1 MAEGVRAG
9 ACSRLPKSPLVSSGT
24 AAFPL
29 ESDVRDTVRQR
40 AWSIVVWAG
49 MLAWT
54 AVLFFI
60 VRGAYAEYRVGR
72 FDLGNMVQAVW
83 STAHGRPLEITYAS
97 TGDQVLR
104 LAGHA
109 DPFLVLL
116 TPVWLIWPSAL
127 ALALTQ
133 IVVVA
138 LGALPVFWLARRH
151 SGSERLAALLALV
164 YLAYPWVAT
173 SAAAA
178 IHPVTFAITFLLF
191 CVWYLDCERLVPFVV
206 FALLAMSTGELMGI
220 PIAALGVWFAL
231 ARRRPRAGAA
241 LTVLGIAWTAL
252 AIYVIVPASAGH
264 NSMFYGFYDKVGGSP
279 QGVLRTALTDPLTIL
294 GALTERSDIAF
305 LIWLGLPLLFL
316 FLLTPGLAAV
326 ALPPLLANA
335 LSDFRS
341 MTDPRYH
348 NVAAIVPFL
357 VAATVLTVARLSE
370 SRRALATAGILI
382 CSAIIALAV
391 APWSRAVGVTPLG
404 GRDNFSPSHVAALDR
419 AVAAVPDD
427 APVTTT
433 NAAGARLSARR
444 YVYLVP
450 ILRRAEWAVVDRGDP
465 WIVSR
470 DSPILTRHPEA
481 IAAFIARLRRSAE
494 WRQVSDEAGVV
505 VFRRE
510 P

>member
-178 IHPVTFAITFLLF
+178 IHPVTFAIRSFS
-191 CVWYLDCERLVPFVV
+191 
-206 FALLAMSTGELMGI
+206 FASGTST
-220 PIAALGVWFAL
+220 
-231 ARRRPRAGAA
+231 
-241 LTVLGIAWTAL
+241 
-252 AIYVIVPASAGH
+252 
-264 NSMFYGFYDKVGGSP
+264 
-279 QGVLRTALTDPLTIL
+279 
-294 GALTERSDIAF
+294 
-305 LIWLGLPLLFL
+305 
-316 FLLTPGLAAV
+316 
-326 ALPPLLANA
+326 ANA
-335 LSDFRS
+335 SCRS
-341 MTDPRYH
+341 SSSPC
-348 NVAAIVPFL
+348 L
-357 VAATVLTVARLSE
+357 QC
-370 SRRALATAGILI
+370 RRA
-382 CSAIIALAV
+382 S
-391 APWSRAVGVTPLG
+391 
-404 GRDNFSPSHVAALDR
+404 
-419 AVAAVPDD
+419 
-427 APVTTT
+427 
-433 NAAGARLSARR
+433 
-444 YVYLVP
+444 
-450 ILRRAEWAVVDRGDP
+450 
-465 WIVSR
+465 
-470 DSPILTRHPEA
+470 
-481 IAAFIARLRRSAE
+481 
-494 WRQVSDEAGVV
+494 
-505 VFRRE
+505 
-510 P
+510 